1 MAQELIQESTESFL
15 HLTINDTEEESQLT
29 TEVDPTTIELVDP
42 TTDVEPTTTVVEST
56 TTVVEPTT
64 TVVEPTSTTEVDPT
78 TTTTEID
85 STTNV
90 EPTSTTEVD
99 PTTATQIETD
109 CDNDVRVNEV
119 KDQQAMIDYEN
130 KINQEVVDKYIATE
144 EVERE
149 DSNSES
155 ETDSDDDMYKMYL
168 VLINN
173 ETRCVANTK
182 SQATLF
188 VENRAKELLDY
199 YSADNSVYRVFLT
212 VKDDTYCIS
221 GHYKFMAIQ
230 CETVFETLTIKEI
243 EKIN

>member
-1 MAQELIQESTESFL
+1 TEVDPTTIELVEPTTTEVEP
-15 HLTINDTEEESQLT
+15 TT
-29 TEVDPTTIELVDP
+29 TEVDPTTIELV
-42 TTDVEPTTTVVEST
+42 EPTTTEVE
-56 TTVVEPTT
+56 
-64 TVVEPTSTTEVDPT
+64 T
-78 TTTTEID
+78 TTTTEIY

-90 EPTSTTEVD
+90 EPTSTT
-99 PTTATQIETD
+99 TQIETD

-119 KDQQAMIDYEN
+119 KDQQAMIDDEN
-130 KINQEVVDKYIATE
+130 KINQKVVDKYIATE